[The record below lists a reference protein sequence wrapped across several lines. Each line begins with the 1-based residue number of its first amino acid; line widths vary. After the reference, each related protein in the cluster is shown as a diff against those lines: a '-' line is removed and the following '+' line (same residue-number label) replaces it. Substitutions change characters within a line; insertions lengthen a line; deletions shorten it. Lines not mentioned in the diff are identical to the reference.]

1 MALTAAPEDQAL
13 LLDLQEL
20 DTRLQQLAHKAASLP
35 EIAEIARLEAEAA
48 ELRRTAT
55 ARTGELEDARAE
67 LGRVEADVAV
77 VTARVERDRGRL
89 DHAAT
94 AKDAQ
99 ALEQELAALAKRT
112 SDLEDIQLAV
122 METVEEREAA
132 LAETTDALAGVD
144 ERIAVAVAARD
155 AALAELEGERTHVA
169 ANRATVAGK
178 VPADLLALY
187 ERQRERYGVGASL
200 LRGGVTGATGVALT
214 ASDLATVRA
223 AAPDAVL
230 ICPDSNAV
238 LVRTAESGL

>member
-13 LLDLQEL
+13 LLELHEL
-20 DTRLQQLAHKAASLP
+20 DTKLRQLAHRAASLP
-35 EIAEIARLEAEAA
+35 EIAELTQLTAERD
-48 ELRRTAT
+48 ELRRTAN
-55 ARTGELEDARAE
+55 ARAGDLEDAQAE
-67 LGRVEADVAV
+67 LARVESDVAV

-89 DHAAT
+89 DHAAS
-94 AKDAQ
+94 AKDAS
-99 ALEQELAALAKRT
+99 ALEQELVALAKRT

-132 LAETTDALAGVD
+132 LAETTGALAD
-144 ERIAVAVAARD
+144 LDARIAAAESARDTALAAIEEERTRTSADRAAVA
-155 AALAELEGERTHVA
+155 GT
-169 ANRATVAGK
+169 
-178 VPADLLALY
+178 VPAELLALY

-200 LRGGVTGATGVALT
+200 LRGGVTEATGVALT

-230 ICPDSNAV
+230 LCPDSNAI